1 MTIVVSEEKIV
12 STEYFGNLKGL
23 LPELSNSFEEEK
35 SKIYYRVGCLVAI
48 SLILSSESLYTVQ
61 SDIASAPNPK

>member
-12 STEYFGNLKGL
+12 STECSENMKDLITKL
-23 LPELSNSFEEEK
+23 RNSFEEEK

>member
-1 MTIVVSEEKIV
+1 MTMVVSEEKIV
-12 STEYFGNLKGL
+12 STEYFENMK
-23 LPELSNSFEEEK
+23 ELITKLRNSYEEEK
-35 SKIYYRVGCLVAI
+35 SKIYYRVGCSVAI